1 MGRDRPGR
9 ATAVIG
15 FCLAAGAGT
24 RLEPLTRATPKPL
37 LAPAGRPLIDLAVE
51 ALQRAGATRV
61 VVNAHHGADQLVGHL
76 AGRAG
81 VEVVVEPVLLGTGG
95 GLINAAHLGLLG
107 TGDDPV
113 LVTAADHVLDPAD
126 LTDLAELLER
136 SGTPMAAGLI
146 PATTDPFGLRLEG
159 TATEPPASHVPGEWS
174 GPGKWSGPGEGSTPA
189 GGRVVRDPAGPWDS
203 AGAYA
208 LRAGLLCDLE
218 PGPATLSGRVLGPL
232 LDRGRLA
239 GLPFRGQVADAGTL
253 ARLLDVSAGLL
264 AGRWPYELPPGQLG
278 RAVGSGPVFV
288 AEGAQVD
295 PAAVLAGPVVLD
307 TGARVGVGAVVTRSV
322 VGPGAVV
329 GPSARVTGSFLG
341 PGAHLPTGAAAV
353 AALLPGP
360 PRHPVTPG
368 HGAVDG
374 LLPAP
379 HCHGA
384 APQARATERG
394 VDPLRWRCWLG
405 RECDRTS
412 VRVDFRSMNI
422 KRWAPPWHPHAA

>member
-15 FCLAAGAGT
+15 FCLAAGAGS

-126 LTDLAELLER
+126 LTDLAEFLER
-136 SGTPMAAGLI
+136 SGTPMATGLI
-146 PATTDPFGLRLEG
+146 PATTNPFRLRLEG
-159 TATEPPASHVPGEWS
+159 TAAEPPASHVPGEWS
-174 GPGKWSGPGEGSTPA
+174 GPGKWSGPGEGSPPA

-253 ARLLDVSAGLL
+253 ARLLNVSAGLL

-394 VDPLRWRCWLG
+394 VDPLRWRSWLLG
-405 RECDRTS
+405 RVTEHLF
-412 VRVDFRSMNI
+412 V
-422 KRWAPPWHPHAA
+422 